1 MQERFFLLNLV
12 KRFGGDDGLHLR
24 AIGGER
30 FGQLVKVD
38 AKLLADL
45 GVDSG
50 CAVVKGLDGGRC
62 GVRAIE
68 ENRGDHVC
76 GFHAEV
82 CIIHAVAEERAVQ
95 GEGVS
100 AGVVGDAGLCEGFV
114 DRELGL
120 HDGVVG
126 RGEDSL
132 HAVGNERLRG
142 QRDFVYACAG
152 AFDDLHAL
160 VLQVSLC
167 AFDGARGGVL
177 TEVIQKADLLELGV
191 LDKHEVHDG
200 CGVEVV
206 GGAGKVAARGFEG
219 VNQTNGNGVGNG
231 GEDDGGA
238 GLFGGRLHGHGDG
251 RCDRDEK
258 VRIVSLEVRDDL
270 GHEVRV
276 CVAVVVFDVECHAF
290 FFADGGEAGLDVF
303 NDLVEGRIVHI
314 IADADGVGCSVGRS
328 FRRSGGSGFSGCGI
342 GSGGLGFGGRG
353 SLRFCAA
360 GGEEGNGHQSGQND
374 REKLFHGLYQPFN
387 YQSKNHFELC
397 ETNLISRRERH
408 RLV

>member
-1 MQERFFLLNLV
+1 M
-12 KRFGGDDGLHLR
+12 GDTGL
-24 AIGGER
+24 
-30 FGQLVKVD
+30 
-38 AKLLADL
+38 
-45 GVDSG
+45 
-50 CAVVKGLDGGRC
+50 
-62 GVRAIE
+62 
-68 ENRGDHVC
+68 
-76 GFHAEV
+76 
-82 CIIHAVAEERAVQ
+82 
-95 GEGVS
+95 GEG
-100 AGVVGDAGLCEGFV
+100 FI

-126 RGEDSL
+126 RGEDGL

-160 VLQVSLC
+160 VLQVCLC
-167 AFDGARGGVL
+167 AFDGARGRVL
-177 TEVIQKADLLELGV
+177 AEVIQKADLLELGV

-200 CGVEVV
+200 CGVKII
-206 GGAGKVAARGFEG
+206 GRAGKVAARGFER
-219 VNQTNGNGVGNG
+219 VHKSDRNGVGNS
-231 GEDDGGA
+231 GEDDGRA

-251 RCDRDEK
+251 RCDGDEK
-258 VRIVSLEVRDDL
+258 VCAVGLEVRDDL

-314 IADADGVGCSVGRS
+314 IADADGVECSVGRS
-328 FRRSGGSGFSGCGI
+328 FGGSGIAGFSGCGI
-342 GSGGLGFGGRG
+342 GCGGLGFGGRG

-387 YQSKNHFELC
+387 YQSKNQFGL
-397 ETNLISRRERH
+397 
-408 RLV
+408 